1 MKKSTNIEKLLSE
14 GVWLSKL
21 ARSLVARD
29 EDAEDLVQETWL
41 TVLRRPKEESA
52 IGRGLLRSIVR
63 SRLVDRRRRE
73 SARRRRE
80 EWNAHPDGQVVS
92 SNNVERMAI
101 QKRMVEEIARLP
113 EPLQDTIIRRYL
125 DGYSV
130 TQIARADEISESAVR
145 KRLHRALEKLRGRL
159 DGEWGSRSAWALV
172 LCPFLRPQTTTLTST
187 MAGVFWG
194 GVHMSTKLK
203 VGIVVVAILVLWSAN
218 FVWEEEDSLLVGEL
232 GANKELQDH
241 QPRRVDDKEVKGR
254 TGEVLVSSPSP
265 KTTAVDELMIRG
277 RVVDESGQPVRDAV
291 VLALPLGASEIP
303 ILEWRDPSPR
313 TLNNSKTRRCRSS
326 ADGSFALALQRHIKS
341 FSIKASRE
349 DYSPSSSQ
357 EFIPGEEDVKLVL
370 RRGFSLR
377 GRVHDLAGN
386 AITGASISYRAR
398 TDGFSVERHGRSGDD
413 GAFEI
418 VGIPISDRFGSG
430 IDQELLF
437 CEAVGFAPRMVR
449 KPIDYWTRRISRD
462 GQVSFDI
469 LMSRG
474 GAVRGQVIDGAT
486 LKPLPHV
493 DVELWSLEGR
503 EATRVEGVR
512 RLFQSISGPRLIA
525 KTLTDSLGKY
535 YIDQVPAA
543 YGGLLTSHDIYDG
556 GFVIRVLQPGYAVA
570 AGPVETLQREGEIR
584 EVNLKLFSRGGIAGR
599 VVDQNAQPVSGLNV
613 YVRLK
618 DWELIEIDMP
628 LMVDAPPPRPN
639 FLGWRHK
646 PGARGLWWTQSNKDG
661 RWSIPRIPCRLGQ
674 ATEITI
680 RQGSEARTLEL
691 WAGDSADLGD
701 VTIFKAF
708 ALLRGLV
715 VDEERKPLQGAQIW
729 RNNERVVTGVD
740 GRFDLRVTK
749 WEDGTLDR
757 GDFSIRMPGFVSK
770 NSQIPEDVDNDIVS
784 YQLQR
789 EHVLSGTVRDST
801 GMLVGGA
808 HVWVYTSGKTPGNRV
823 WSDHLGRALTGS
835 DGRFR
840 VNKLPP
846 PPWDIGFAT
855 NFRDSETTELSIASD
870 EKELDLILPS
880 PIFESASFSLS
891 VTGPKGNPIVAPVRA
906 SIFSEQV
913 GEHISANRE
922 SLTTFSWD
930 SVPAGEYQLEVTTQG
945 CSRVVKT
952 IFLVKGQARTDS
964 VIMEPGIDLVIH
976 LRFPKDVAQEVR
988 WGVHVAHPV
997 HGSFGDSG
1005 SGQAELKLEDLT
1017 PGRWRITA
1025 NGRLRRDGSVFL
1037 AEPITLDLVDD
1048 GKPVSVSMLMIEA
1061 AVLVLELPVK
1071 QRDDPVIPK
1080 GPPGFV
1086 SDRQQADQHQ
1096 GWWNLRST
1104 YLERVE
1110 SMRLVVRRDG
1120 RLLHDGSPLKFGS
1133 FDFDDGAGWLKRKVL
1148 PGQYVFEL
1156 RRDEKLLWEAQAKIK
1171 PKQKVTLP

>member
-1 MKKSTNIEKLLSE
+1 M
-14 GVWLSKL
+14 
-21 ARSLVARD
+21 
-29 EDAEDLVQETWL
+29 
-41 TVLRRPKEESA
+41 
-52 IGRGLLRSIVR
+52 
-63 SRLVDRRRRE
+63 
-73 SARRRRE
+73 
-80 EWNAHPDGQVVS
+80 
-92 SNNVERMAI
+92 
-101 QKRMVEEIARLP
+101 
-113 EPLQDTIIRRYL
+113 
-125 DGYSV
+125 
-130 TQIARADEISESAVR
+130 
-145 KRLHRALEKLRGRL
+145 
-159 DGEWGSRSAWALV
+159 
-172 LCPFLRPQTTTLTST
+172 
-187 MAGVFWG
+187 
-194 GVHMSTKLK
+194 
-203 VGIVVVAILVLWSAN
+203 
-218 FVWEEEDSLLVGEL
+218 
-232 GANKELQDH
+232 
-241 QPRRVDDKEVKGR
+241 
-254 TGEVLVSSPSP
+254 
-265 KTTAVDELMIRG
+265 RG
-277 RVVDESGQPVRDAV
+277 RVVDESGLPVRDAV
-291 VLALPLGASEIP
+291 VLALPLGVSEIP
-303 ILEWRDPSPR
+303 ALEWRVRSPK
-313 TLNNSKTRRCRSS
+313 TLNNSKIRRCRSR
-326 ADGSFALALQRHIKS
+326 ADGGFTLVLQRDVKS

-357 EFIPGEEDVKLVL
+357 EFIPGQEDVKLVL

-386 AITGASISYRAR
+386 AITGAFISYRAR
-398 TDGFSVERHGRSGDD
+398 TDGFSVERHGRSGDG

-437 CEAVGFAPRMVR
+437 REAVDFAPRMLR
-449 KPIDYWTRRISRD
+449 KPIDYWTRRLSRD
-462 GQVSFDI
+462 GQVNFDI
-469 LMSRG
+469 TMSRG
-474 GAVRGQVIDGAT
+474 GAVRGQVVDGAT
-486 LKPLPHV
+486 LKPVPHI

-503 EATRVEGVR
+503 EATRIEGVK
-512 RLFQSISGPRLIA
+512 RLFRSMSGPRLIA
-525 KTLTDSLGKY
+525 KTLTDNQGNY
-535 YIDQVPAA
+535 NIDQVPAS

-570 AGPVETLQREGEIR
+570 AGSVETLKREGEIR
-584 EVNLKLFSRGGIAGR
+584 EVNLKLVSRGGIAGR
-599 VVDQNAQPVSGLNV
+599 VVDQDAQPVSAFNV

-628 LMVDAPPPRPN
+628 MMVDARPPRPN

-646 PGARGLWWTQSNKDG
+646 PGARGLWWTQSNEDG

-680 RQGSEARTLEL
+680 RQGSEVRTLEL
-691 WAGDSADLGD
+691 WPGDAADLGD
-701 VTIFKAF
+701 VPIFQSF

-715 VDEERKPLQGAQIW
+715 VNEERKPLQGAQIW
-729 RNNERVVTGVD
+729 RNSERVVTGVD

-749 WEDGTLDR
+749 WESGTLDR
-757 GDFSIRMPGFVSK
+757 GDFSIRMPGFVTK
-770 NSQIPEDVDNDIVS
+770 YFQIPEDVDNDIIS

-789 EHVLSGTVRDST
+789 EHLLSGTVRDST

-808 HVWVYTSGKTPGNRV
+808 HVWVYTSGKTPGDRV
-823 WSDHLGRALTGS
+823 WSDHLGHALTGP

-840 VNKLPP
+840 VNKLPS

-880 PIFESASFSLS
+880 PILESASFSLS
-891 VTGPKGNPIVAPVRA
+891 VTDPMGNPIVAPVRA

-913 GEHISANRE
+913 GESISANRE

-930 SVPAGEYQLEVTTQG
+930 SVPVGEYQLEVTTQG

-952 IFLVKGQARTDS
+952 VLLVKGPAKTDS
-964 VIMEPGIDLVIH
+964 VIMKPGIDLVVH
-976 LRFPKDVAQEVR
+976 LRFPEGVVQEVR
-988 WGVHVAHPV
+988 WGVHVAHPI

-1025 NGRLRRDGSVFL
+1025 NGWLRRDGSMFL

-1048 GKPVSVSMLMIEA
+1048 ENPVSVSMLMIEA

-1071 QRDDPVIPK
+1071 QKDDPVIPN
-1080 GPPGFV
+1080 GSPDLV

-1096 GWWNLRST
+1096 GWWNLRHT
-1104 YLERVE
+1104 YLDRAE
-1110 SMRLVVRRDG
+1110 SMRLLVRRDG

-1133 FDFDDGAGWLKRKVL
+1133 FDFDDESGWLKGKVL
-1148 PGQYVFEL
+1148 PGQYAFEL
-1156 RRDEKLLWEAQAKIK
+1156 RRDGKLLWEAQAIIK